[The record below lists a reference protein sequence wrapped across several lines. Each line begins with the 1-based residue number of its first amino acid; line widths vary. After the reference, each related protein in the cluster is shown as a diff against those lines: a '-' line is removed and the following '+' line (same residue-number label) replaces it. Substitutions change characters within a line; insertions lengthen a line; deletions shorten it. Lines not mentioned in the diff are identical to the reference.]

1 MLETAR
7 QFRCSTVRP
16 TELVEGLIDKIRDDS
31 LNAYITLDE
40 AGALRDAK
48 KAETALSNGSDDTLV
63 GIPIAI
69 KDNICTRGIQT
80 TCASD
85 ILKNFTPT
93 YDATVVARLRDR
105 GAIIIGKT
113 NLDEFAMGSTTTTS
127 NIGPTKNP
135 WDETRTP
142 GGSSGGSAAAVA
154 AGLCLGALGS
164 DTGGSIRQ
172 PASFCGIT
180 GLKPTYGSVSR
191 YGLVAFA
198 SSLDQIGPMGRSVRD
213 VALLY
218 DAIKGHDPRDST
230 SVPRGFPAI
239 NLEGTDIKGLCI
251 GVPDEFFAE
260 GLSPEVEQA
269 VRQGI
274 SMFEELGARVVPI
287 SLPSVRYGVAV
298 YYIIATAEASSNL
311 ARYDGVRYG
320 VRKDGSGD
328 LTDMYMETRSQGF
341 GSEVKRR
348 IMLGTYALSAGYYD
362 AYYKK
367 ASQVRA
373 LISKD
378 FTDAFKDC
386 DLIAGPTAP
395 VSAFGLNEM
404 MDDPLSIYLLDIY
417 TIPANLAGLPA
428 LSIPCGFTGDGMPI
442 GMQLMAPHFREDT
455 LLGAG
460 MTFQDHTRFHEVLP

>member
-1 MLETAR
+1 MLKTAR
-7 QFRCSTVRP
+7 QYRCSNLRP
-16 TELVEGLIDKIRDDS
+16 TEVVQGLVDKIRGDT

-40 AGALRDAK
+40 AGALRDAI
-48 KAETALSNGSDDTLV
+48 KAETALKNGSDDTLT
-63 GIPIAI
+63 GIPLAV
-69 KDNICTRGIQT
+69 KDNICTRGIPT
-80 TCASD
+80 TCASN
-85 ILKNFTPT
+85 ILANFVPT
-93 YDATVVARLRDR
+93 YDATVVARLKNR

-154 AGLCLGALGS
+154 AGLCAGALGS

-198 SSLDQIGPMGRSVRD
+198 SSLDQIGPMGRSARD
-213 VALLY
+213 VAVLY
-218 DAIKGHDPRDST
+218 DAIKGHDPLDST
-230 SVPRGFPAI
+230 SVPRGYPSTE
-239 NLEGTDIKGLCI
+239 LVSLDMRGVRI
-251 GVPDEFFAE
+251 GVPEEFFAE
-260 GLSPEVEQA
+260 GLSPEVEKA
-269 VRQGI
+269 VRSGI
-274 SMFEELGARVVPI
+274 STFEALGAKVVPL
-287 SLPSVRYGVAV
+287 SLPAVRYGVAV

-320 VRKDGSGD
+320 VRKDGAGD
-328 LTDMYMETRSQGF
+328 LMDMYMETRAQGF
-341 GSEVKRR
+341 GPEVKRR

-373 LISKD
+373 LISQD
-378 FTDAFKDC
+378 FEAAFKDC

-395 VSAFGLNEM
+395 VSAFGLGDM

-428 LSIPCGFTGDGMPI
+428 LSLPCGFAGDGMPI
-442 GMQLMAPHFREDT
+442 GLQLMAPHFREDI

-460 MTFQDHTRFHEVLP
+460 MAFQDHTQYHEEIP

>member
-7 QFRCSTVRP
+7 QYRLSNLRP
-16 TELVEGLIDKIRDDS
+16 TELVEGLLEKIRGDT

-40 AGALRDAK
+40 AGARADAE
-48 KAETALSNGSDDTLV
+48 KAETALKNGSDDTLT
-63 GIPIAI
+63 GIPVAV
-69 KDNICTRGIQT
+69 KDNICTRGIPT

-85 ILKNFTPT
+85 ILANFVPT
-93 YDATVVARLRDR
+93 YDATVVTRLKNR

-113 NLDEFAMGSTTTTS
+113 NLDEFAMGSTTITS

-135 WDETRTP
+135 WDKTRTP

-154 AGLCLGALGS
+154 GGLCAGALGS

-191 YGLVAFA
+191 FGLVAFA
-198 SSLDQIGPMGRSVRD
+198 SSLDQIGPMGRSARD
-213 VALLY
+213 VAVLY
-218 DAIKGHDPRDST
+218 DAIKGHDPMDST
-230 SVPRGFPAI
+230 SVPRGYPATD
-239 NLEGTDIKGLCI
+239 LESLDMHGLSI
-251 GVPDEFFAE
+251 GVPEEFFAE
-260 GLSPEVEQA
+260 GLSPEVEEA
-269 VRQGI
+269 VRLGI
-274 SMFEELGARVVPI
+274 STFEGHGARIIPI
-287 SLPSVRYGVAV
+287 SLPSIRYGVAV

-320 VRKDGSGD
+320 VRKEGSGD
-328 LTDMYMETRSQGF
+328 LIDMYMETRAQGF
-341 GSEVKRR
+341 GAEVKRR

-373 LISKD
+373 LISQD
-378 FTDAFKDC
+378 FSTAFKDC

-395 VSAFGLNEM
+395 VNAFGLGEM

-428 LSIPCGFTGDGMPI
+428 LSLPCGFAGDGMPI
-442 GMQLMAPHFREDT
+442 GIQLMAPHFREDM
-455 LLGAG
+455 LLRAG
-460 MTFQDHTRFHEVLP
+460 IAFQDYTKFHEVRP

>member
-16 TELVEGLIDKIRDDS
+16 TELVEGLIHKIRDDT

-40 AGALRDAK
+40 AGALRDAE

-154 AGLCLGALGS
+154 AGLCAGALGS

-198 SSLDQIGPMGRSVRD
+198 SSLDQIGPMGRSARD
-213 VALLY
+213 VAVLY

-230 SVPRGFPAI
+230 SVPRGYPAI
-239 NLEGTDIKGLCI
+239 NLEGTDIKGLRI
-251 GVPDEFFAE
+251 GMPDEFFSE

-287 SLPSVRYGVAV
+287 SLPYIRYGVAV

-328 LTDMYMETRSQGF
+328 LIDMYMETRSQGF

-378 FTDAFKDC
+378 FTEAFKDC

-395 VSAFGLNEM
+395 VSAFGLDEM
-404 MDDPLSIYLLDIY
+404 IDDPLSIYLLDIY

-428 LSIPCGFTGDGMPI
+428 LSIPCGFTGEGMPI
-442 GMQLMAPHFREDT
+442 GMQLMAPHFREET

-460 MTFQDHTRFHEVLP
+460 MAFQDHTQFHEVRP